1 MIEFT
6 LPLPILLALV
16 SGTVLPLLV
25 GLVTKRVTHSGVKAT
40 LLAALAAVSGLTAE
54 LLASLEAG
62 TSYDIGVGLLT
73 ALGAFLVGVGMHA
86 GLYKPTKAAE
96 SLQNVGGP
104 KAGYTA
110 DAHDSEPGAMT
121 LEEIS
126 DYLDEID
133 PDAESGEEQDSISD
147 EELEELEDP
156 RS

>member
-25 GLVTKRVTHSGVKAT
+25 GLVTTRVTHSGVKAT

-62 TSYDIGVGLLT
+62 TSYDLGVGLVT
-73 ALGAFLVGVGMHA
+73 ALGVFLVGVGMHT
-86 GLYKPTKAAE
+86 GIYKPTKASE
-96 SLQNVGGP
+96 KLQDVGGP

-110 DAHDSEPGAMT
+110 DAEDSEQGDVT
-121 LEEIS
+121 REEIAE
-126 DYLDEID
+126 YLGEG
-133 PDAESGEEQDSISD
+133 EEGEEQDEVSD
-147 EELEELEDP
+147 EELDRLN
-156 RS
+156 S